1 MNPHGV
7 TTPSL
12 GNTGLCPY
20 LCHVDLMPGELSNLQ
35 SLHVADHH
43 LVSVGPSLYD
53 DLGFVGGAAC
63 LVTPLKVDGVLQL
76 AAVGCDLKRRNH
88 PNNLLVQYPSL
99 NS

>member
-1 MNPHGV
+1 MA
-7 TTPSL
+7 
-12 GNTGLCPY
+12 
-20 LCHVDLMPGELSNLQ
+20 GELSNLQ

-43 LVSVGPSLYD
+43 LVSVGHSLYD

-76 AAVGCDLKRRNH
+76 AAVGCDLKRGNH
-88 PNNLLVQYPSL
+88 IQVKKLVSTIQNTV